1 MGDQALNRLMSRR
14 RSVTDAPSWQFL
26 AGRTREEV
34 NNGAHSWSCGPKP

>member
-1 MGDQALNRLMSRR
+1 VGDQALNRLMSRR

-34 NNGAHSWSCGPKP
+34 NGAHSWSRGPKP